1 MSNSQVFISDHG
13 SNLFSLDL
21 RNGNVSYGYKGLS
34 GTVTSMAPCPS
45 FLASASEDRFL
56 RLHSTFALPA
66 QTGQQQ
72 ENKGEVLD
80 KLYMKVKPTVVIWD
94 GQAEPGFDDSGANGN
109 EDADS
114 GKEADD
120 VWDEMENA
128 DSEDEPEGRK
138 KSKSR

>member
-1 MSNSQVFISDHG
+1 M
-13 SNLFSLDL
+13 
-21 RNGNVSYGYKGLS
+21 
-34 GTVTSMAPCPS
+34 
-45 FLASASEDRFL
+45 
-56 RLHSTFALPA
+56 HSTFALPA